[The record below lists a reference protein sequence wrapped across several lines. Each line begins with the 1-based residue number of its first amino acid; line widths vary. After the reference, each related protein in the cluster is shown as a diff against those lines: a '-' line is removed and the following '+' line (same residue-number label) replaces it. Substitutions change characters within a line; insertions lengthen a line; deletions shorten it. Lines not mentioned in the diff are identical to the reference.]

1 MKLYHSPGACSL
13 AVHIALRE
21 AGQPFELNKVDL
33 ATHRLADGSDYHAIN
48 PRGYVPLL
56 ELDDASRHTEV
67 AALLQYVGD
76 LDRTHALLPQ
86 AAPDTTLDRLAVVEW
101 LGFVATEL
109 HKVFSPWLWH
119 AETADS
125 TKQASRDKLALRFAE
140 LDRHFAQRQWLA
152 LNRFTVADAYA
163 FTILNWANFLRL
175 DLKPYPNLRAYLA
188 RVAERPA
195 VKAALVAE
203 GLAQS

>member
-1 MKLYHSPGACSL
+1 MKLYHAPGACSL

-21 AGQPFELNKVDL
+21 AGQSFDLHKVDL
-33 ATHRLADGSDYHAIN
+33 ATHRLADGSDYRAIS

-56 ELDDASRHTEV
+56 ELDNGARHTEA
-67 AALLQYVGD
+67 AALLQYIGD
-76 LDRTHALLPQ
+76 LDASRALLP
-86 AAPDTTLDRLAVVEW
+86 AGGIDRLAAVEW

-125 TKQASRDKLALRFAE
+125 TKQACRDKLALRFAE
-140 LDRHFAQRQWLA
+140 LDRRLASSQWLA
-152 LNRFTVADAYA
+152 LDRFTVADAYA
-163 FTILNWANFLRL
+163 FTIVSWAPMLRV
-175 DLKPYPNLRAYLA
+175 DLKPYPNLIAYLA

-195 VKAALVAE
+195 VKAALIAE
-203 GLAQS
+203 GLAKS

>member
-1 MKLYHSPGACSL
+1 MKLYHAPGACSL

-21 AGQPFELNKVDL
+21 AGQSFDLHKVDL
-33 ATHRLADGSDYHAIN
+33 ATHRLADGSDYRAIS

-56 ELDDASRHTEV
+56 ELDNGARHTEA

-76 LDRTHALLPQ
+76 LDASRPLLP
-86 AAPDTTLDRLAVVEW
+86 AGGVDRLAAVEW

-125 TKQASRDKLALRFAE
+125 TKQACRDKLALRFAE
-140 LDRHFAQRQWLA
+140 LDRRLASSQWLA
-152 LNRFTVADAYA
+152 LDRFTVADAYA
-163 FTILNWANFLRL
+163 FTIVSWAPMLRV
-175 DLKPYPNLRAYLA
+175 DLKPYPNLIAYLA

-195 VKAALVAE
+195 VKAALIAE
-203 GLAQS
+203 GLAKS

>member
-21 AGQPFELNKVDL
+21 AGQSFDLHKVDL
-33 ATHRLADGSDYHAIN
+33 ATHRLADGSDYRAIN

-56 ELDDASRHTEV
+56 ELDNGARHTE
-67 AALLQYVGD
+67 AAVLLQYVGD
-76 LDRTHALLPQ
+76 LDASRALLPSGGV
-86 AAPDTTLDRLAVVEW
+86 DRLAVVEW
-101 LGFVATEL
+101 LGFVASEL
-109 HKVFSPWLWH
+109 HKVFSPWLWD

-125 TKQASRDKLALRFAE
+125 TKQACRDKLALRFAE
-140 LDRHFAQRQWLA
+140 LDRRLASSQWLA
-152 LNRFTVADAYA
+152 LDRFTVADAYA
-163 FTILNWANFLRL
+163 FTIISWAPMLRV
-175 DLKPYPNLRAYLA
+175 DLKPYPNLIAYLA

-203 GLAQS
+203 GLAK